1 VITRKRKITK
11 MVFFRNDNKLNS
23 NVGLLV
29 CVIVLLVVLL
39 ANFDKCF
46 TPVTKLFQSNR
57 TPTKVIE
64 PKPNSST
71 PVNKEGFFSSKTI
84 NLTERNVTI
93 NPENKTIT
101 VKFEMADTADKG
113 YILVLSKYNN
123 NLEKVGNLDVK
134 ITDATIKKDVKPT
147 TTTSATT
154 TTQPGATTT
163 TQSVEH
169 KHESICNSSNICEYT
184 FTNVESKDN
193 DGNLFYYRL
202 GVGRIYSDEE
212 KVDLIKE
219 FKFGSGSGKQSFF
232 RVDNTLK
239 EQKALLQKLNNLE
252 KIKAAEIAKSTQDL
266 VDKEQVDKN
275 GEVKY
280 DVDAYM
286 KMLKPYIGNYPD
298 EFTLNQQKLDELS
311 LGKYLNKSMALGE
324 LNVNVDVADIMPKK
338 DDKQ

>member
-1 VITRKRKITK
+1 
-11 MVFFRNDNKLNS
+11 MVFFKNNNKLNN

-46 TPVTKLFQSNR
+46 TPITKLFQSNGNN
-57 TPTKVIE
+57 TKIIE

-71 PVNKEGFFSSKTI
+71 PVNKEGFFSGQI

-93 NPENKTIT
+93 NPENKTVT
-101 VKFEMADTADKG
+101 VKFEKADKNDKG
-113 YILVLSKYNN
+113 YILILSKYNN

-134 ITDATIKKDVKPT
+134 MADATIAKDVEPT
-147 TTTSATT
+147 TTAPSGSTTSTKSSTTT
-154 TTQPGATTT
+154 TTQP
-163 TQSVEH
+163 H
-169 KHESICNSSNICEYT
+169 KHEPICNSSNICEYT

-193 DGNLFYYRL
+193 NGNLFYYRL
-202 GVGRIYSDEE
+202 GVGRIYMDDDTDT
-212 KVDLIKE
+212 VDIIKE
-219 FKFGSGSGKQSFF
+219 FKFGSGSGIQSFF

-239 EQKALLQKLNNLE
+239 EQKALLQKLNDLE
-252 KIKAAEIAKSTQDL
+252 KLKAVESAKSTQDL
-266 VDKEQVDKN
+266 VDKKQVDEN

-338 DDKQ
+338 DDKL